1 MKSGKIA
8 FSLRFY
14 INSQGLRTLKFK
26 EIQLSVKKVSLL
38 SHLLIITSCTYKFA
52 MLETAY
58 NGQIRI
64 YLDSPDS
71 FSS

>member
-14 INSQGLRTLKFK
+14 INSQGLRPLDFK
-26 EIQLSVKKVSLL
+26 VIQLVAKQVSLL
-38 SHLLIITSCTYKFA
+38 QHLLIITSCTYKFA